1 MTKAAEALRAGNED
15 EAAAYV
21 MQQRNF
27 LEDHLLSWT
36 PMMLAD
42 LDRFSRTDFYKG
54 LGHLTTGVLQEER
67 NVLEELLG
75 AEDDEE
81 AGKE

>member
-1 MTKAAEALRAGNED
+1 
-15 EAAAYV
+15 
-21 MQQRNF
+21 
-27 LEDHLLSWT
+27 
-36 PMMLAD
+36 MMLAD

-75 AEDDEE
+75 AEENAMTE
-81 AGKE
+81 GE